1 MFRVFQIIYLIGVL
15 AISSC
20 STEKHIASTP
30 PLEHVVKLQKTP
42 CYGDCPAYNFQALN
56 DGHATLIVGR
66 ITSAEFGLGLKEGEY
81 EGTINS
87 EDLKEI
93 IDLAEALGYFSL
105 KPKYD
110 DEKVMDLPAA
120 ISSIEGHR
128 VFNRFEGP
136 NLDPLYSLI
145 EQKMVEIQWHPKT
158 EN

>member
-1 MFRVFQIIYLIGVL
+1 MLRVFQIVCLIGVL

-20 STEKHIASTP
+20 LTEKHIKSTKQ
-30 PLEHVVKLQKTP
+30 LEIVVMLKKTP
-42 CYGDCPAYNFQALN
+42 CYGDCPIYNFQALN
-56 DGHATLIVGR
+56 NGHATLIVGH
-66 ITSAEFGLGLKEGEY
+66 ITSEHFGLGLKEGEY

-93 IDLAEALGYFSL
+93 IELAEAIDYFSL

-110 DEKVMDLPAA
+110 DEKIMDLPAA
-120 ISSIEGHR
+120 ILSIEGHK

-145 EQKMVEIQWHPKT
+145 EQKMVEIQWHTKT
-158 EN
+158 